1 MIANDD
7 INDDVKASPSLI
19 QKITMSRKK
28 ASSTDPSLE
37 MGCEPGG
44 ASNENERS
52 MEEEDFFFLIIR
64 AHNIFSSKY
73 LGEFSYSKM
82 HSLLISAVV
91 STALIMQPS
100 YLKNTE
106 VTVTSY
112 LKHMRSRVENRYGFT
127 YIDFSSQQSSLA
139 IFCFLRMLA
148 LLIILSPHPKFAG
161 AL

>member
-52 MEEEDFFFLIIR
+52 MEEEDFFFLMLEGGE
-64 AHNIFSSKY
+64 
-73 LGEFSYSKM
+73 LGMDMQQPRPLTPKQTSAPIKDNTKEGNFVLSEDEF
-82 HSLLISAVV
+82 LWNDPV
-91 STALIMQPS
+91 SQ
-100 YLKNTE
+100 
-106 VTVTSY
+106 
-112 LKHMRSRVENRYGFT
+112 
-127 YIDFSSQQSSLA
+127 
-139 IFCFLRMLA
+139 
-148 LLIILSPHPKFAG
+148 
-161 AL
+161 